1 SHAGHFRS
9 FVDVLGKQEGFAALF
24 GGLGGCPP
32 VIGSDLIKHGKP
44 EQKCSERNNE
54 IALKLAELKPDVV
67 FLAGRWT
74 MYVETTRSVGE
85 KGSRVYLGDETDYSE
100 SIDNSRR
107 AFKAGLERTIKHLV
121 E

>member
-1 SHAGHFRS
+1 TRFSDSVQAIFSQSAYTFDDNKNHRMQIVDSYPFESPVIGDIEQPITAYIWGDSHAGHFRS

-67 FLAGRWT
+67 FL
-74 MYVETTRSVGE
+74 
-85 KGSRVYLGDETDYSE
+85 
-100 SIDNSRR
+100 
-107 AFKAGLERTIKHLV
+107 
-121 E
+121 